1 MDAALG
7 ERLLGGLIIAYVLY
21 TAADLALP
29 SLQVCLT
36 QSVLKSVCGSQL
48 PHKSFK
54 LSFTIT
60 YIDNKLTD
68 VLGN

>member
-29 SLQVCLT
+29 SLQVL
-36 QSVLKSVCGSQL
+36 
-48 PHKSFK
+48 
-54 LSFTIT
+54 I
-60 YIDNKLTD
+60 
-68 VLGN
+68 